1 MEKDQLALTFAVLF
15 LCISTVSFGS
25 QIIASSWRSSPV
37 FSPNQFASTT
47 IAVDPANIT
56 KQFEIGQT
64 FSVNI
69 TVANVHGLYVWQAGM
84 TFNATILEAIDFIEG
99 SFLAENGTTL
109 WTPGTINNAAGVI
122 NYHASVLAGNVTGVT
137 GNGTLCTVIFKVRD
151 YGDSNLQLTE
161 ALLLNS
167 ELENIDKTSV
177 HGFVRIKIQGDINGD
192 ELVDVFDIIA
202 IGKAYG
208 SAPGS
213 HDWNPEAD
221 INGDLIVDA
230 ADLATYNGN
239 YGKTT

>member
-1 MEKDQLALTFAVLF
+1 MEKDQLALTLAVLF
-15 LCISTVSFGS
+15 LCISTIGFGS
-25 QIIASSWRSSPV
+25 EIITNGWRSSPI
-37 FSPNQFASTT
+37 FSPGQSSSTT
-47 IAVDPANIT
+47 IAVDPADII

-69 TVANVHGLYVWQAGM
+69 TVADVHELYVWQAGM

-99 SFLAENGTTL
+99 AFLAKNGTTL
-109 WTPGTINNAAGVI
+109 WTPGTINNTAGVI
-122 NYHASVLAGNVTGVT
+122 NYHASVLAGNVTGIT
-137 GNGTLCTVIFKVRD
+137 GNGNLCIVIFRVRD

-161 ALLLNS
+161 VILLNS
-167 ELENIDKTSV
+167 ELENIDKTLV

-192 ELVDVFDIIA
+192 ELVDVFDITA

-208 SAPGS
+208 SSPGS
-213 HDWNPEAD
+213 PNWNPEAD

-230 ADLATYNGN
+230 ADLATYNDN